1 MTANAHFCHVVSK
14 DVNKN
19 INNDDIINN
28 MCFRRSFSYSKDNIF
43 ANNQNIMVIFNVFFF
58 YYYFFNHHLPS
69 IIHFRPPTVYLK
81 SCADVR
87 SRIASWPNCRPK
99 IF

>member
-43 ANNQNIMVIFNVFFF
+43 ANN
-58 YYYFFNHHLPS
+58 
-69 IIHFRPPTVYLK
+69 
-81 SCADVR
+81 
-87 SRIASWPNCRPK
+87 
-99 IF
+99 